1 MQRNSVK
8 RKGKKSGT
16 RPRKAQVPRP
26 LGFKSLLTPPS
37 VKRWVT
43 YRTFLTQTN
52 YSNTGSNTT
61 YPLYALG
68 SLSPS
73 PIGMAAYWQSGGS
86 TPSMY
91 LSSRL
96 LAART
101 RVNFVNQ
108 EAFGLRVAVV
118 LTSDTPINNSLNNAG
133 PQYAY
138 LSQASCVSTD
148 KLIGPLTGN
157 GMTTLSLQAS
167 NVRNLGVRNV
177 RGLSDPYT
185 SSWNSTTGATV
196 TATAGLVL
204 IVMTLATVNQ
214 TNSGVIVDIEVDL
227 LCEFFSPS
235 PIKTS

>member
-1 MQRNSVK
+1 MQRRQTK
-8 RKGKKSGT
+8 RKGKKPTT

-26 LGFKSLLTPPS
+26 LGFKSLLVPPTIR
-37 VKRWVT
+37 RWVT

-52 YSNTGSNTT
+52 LANTGSNTT
-61 YPLYALG
+61 YALYALG
-68 SLSPS
+68 GLSPS
-73 PIGMAAYWQSGGS
+73 PIGMTAYWQSGGS

-96 LAART
+96 LAARS

-108 EAFGLRVAVV
+108 EAFGLRVATV
-118 LTSDTPINNSLNNAG
+118 LTSDTPNNNVLNSAG

-138 LSQASCVSTD
+138 LSRASCVSTD

-157 GMTTLSLQAS
+157 GMTTLTLQAS
-167 NVRNLGVRNV
+167 NARNLGVRNI
-177 RGLSDPYT
+177 RSLSDPYT
-185 SSWNSTTGATV
+185 NSWDSTTDATI

-204 IVMTLATVNQ
+204 IVMTLAT
-214 TNSGVIVDIEVDL
+214 TNLTAAGVIVDIEVDL